1 MSNYREIQDI
11 ADNHLCPEHP
21 EAALVVVWDQDHYR
35 LACGEAHWVDKLQRL
50 MSPSEL
56 YRLGV
61 PQDPQIENTLKRRY
75 HMTTPNEQAA
85 AKEALKQH
93 KEAVEI
99 ALQHKEAKQAA
110 VTQKQEPVEHHPM
123 TLSDWYTRLRQ
134 FYPRAVIQTY
144 PLGYEQR
151 ALAMLPADLHAWVA
165 EVFEHPQGAMIAQ
178 GHGYASEQEEKGE
191 PPPVLTPRWVW
202 QRAEER
208 AEIAAIS
215 RLVPIG
221 LEPLE
226 DALSKAVPLGI

>member
-1 MSNYREIQDI
+1 MIPYCEIQDI

-61 PQDPQIENTLKRRY
+61 PQDPQIENTLRRRY
-75 HMTTPNEQAA
+75 QMTTPNEQAA

-123 TLSDWYTRLRQ
+123 TLSDWYLRLRQ
-134 FYPRAVIQTY
+134 FYPRAVVGTRPMSY
-144 PLGYEQR
+144 DDRSP
-151 ALAMLPADLHAWVA
+151 AMLPSDIHAWVA

-178 GHGYASEQEEKGE
+178 GHGYAWEQDEEEGALPEGPLK
-191 PPPVLTPRWVW
+191 RVW